1 MADIV
6 IGIASSHTP
15 QLSSGVDMW
24 HDHAERDRRNPWLLG
39 RDGQYHSYDELL
51 PQAPEGVEAQL
62 DRGVWDAKYARC
74 QDAIARLAA
83 TLKAARPDIAVI
95 IGDDQRELFLDDG
108 IPAFACFAG
117 TRMVD
122 HRPAPED
129 FARIPKG
136 IQAAYWAVH
145 QDEPATHPVQADLGL
160 HVATQLALADF
171 DITLLTEQPR
181 GRTLG
186 HAFTFPRY
194 RLGLDPEVAIV
205 PVFVNTYYQPNV
217 PSAARA
223 YALGRALA
231 RAIASWPP
239 DARVAVIAS
248 GGLSHFVIDEG
259 LDRGVLDGITAA
271 DGARLSA
278 VPRDHLRSGNS
289 EILNWITA
297 AGALDGLPATVLDYV
312 PGYRTPAGTGAGM
325 AFAQWTP
332 DPADPGP
339 AGPSLNGVT
348 QHV

>member
-6 IGIASSHTP
+6 VGIASSHTP
-15 QLSSGVDMW
+15 QLSSGVEMW
-24 HDHAERDRRNPWLLG
+24 HDHAERDVRNPRLLG
-39 RDGQYHSYDELL
+39 RDARYHTYDELI
-51 PQAPEGVEAQL
+51 PDAPAGIEAEL
-62 DRGVWDAKYARC
+62 GRAVWDAKYARC
-74 QDAIARLAA
+74 QDAIGRLARA
-83 TLKAARPDIAVI
+83 LADARPDIAVI

-117 TRMVD
+117 PRMVD
-122 HRPAPED
+122 HKPGPDE

-145 QDEPATHPVQADLGL
+145 QDAPSTHHVRADLGL
-160 HVATQLALADF
+160 HLAEHLALADF

-194 RLGLDPEVAIV
+194 RLGLDPGVPIV

-223 YALGRALA
+223 YAMGREVA
-231 RAIASWPP
+231 RAVESWPG
-239 DARVAVIAS
+239 AGRVAVIAS
-248 GGLSHFVIDEG
+248 GGLSHFVIDEI
-259 LDRGVLDGITAA
+259 LDRSILDAIAGRDTRALRAPSRAA
-271 DGARLSA
+271 
-278 VPRDHLRSGNS
+278 LRSGNS

-297 AGALDGLPATVLDYV
+297 AGALGHLRATVLDYV

-325 AFAQWTP
+325 AFARWE
-332 DPADPGP
+332 
-339 AGPSLNGVT
+339 
-348 QHV
+348 